1 MEGKEVL
8 AAGKSLGTELE
19 LMYALKK
26 FIIGKN
32 GEAWF
37 VKMFPYD
44 AGLVQLLDAA
54 RNTYYDTLK
63 PWPDKRKIR
72 TKTEED
78 IT

>member
-1 MEGKEVL
+1 MDKE
-8 AAGKSLGTELE
+8 ARTAGANLGVELE

-26 FIIGKN
+26 FVINKN
-32 GEAWF
+32 GEEWF

-54 RNTYYDTLK
+54 RNTYYNTLK
-63 PWPDKRKIR
+63 PWPDTRVIK

>member
-1 MEGKEVL
+1 MNERE
-8 AAGKSLGTELE
+8 AQTAGENLGVELE

-26 FIIGKN
+26 FVINKN
-32 GEAWF
+32 GVKWF
-37 VKMFPYD
+37 EKMFPYD

-54 RNTYYDTLK
+54 RNTYYNTLK
-63 PWPDKRKIR
+63 PWPDTRVIR